1 MSDFTA
7 LVMEKL
13 QSIDAQS
20 PSDARLPAHAFQR
33 TPSGARLPAHCC
45 RRTASSLGF
54 WRTPSGARLPA
65 HGFRRTLP
73 AHDFRRTASGAWL
86 PAHGFWRTASG
97 ARLPV
102 HGFRRTAPVTVSGRP
117 PPRLRALVG
126 PSLPPLYPA
135 RGCRRAAP
143 LGAGGPGQGREGGC
157 GGGGWGP
164 PRPVKC
170 QVNHLTC
177 APGSHLGTH

>member
-45 RRTASSLGF
+45 RRTASGLGF
-54 WRTPSGARLPA
+54 WRTASGARLPA

-73 AHDFRRTASGAWL
+73 AHDFRRTASGARL
-86 PAHGFWRTASG
+86 LAHGTRDSERQTTASAPCARRSESAAPLSR
-97 ARLPV
+97 ARLPARGSV
-102 HGFRRTAPVTVSGRP
+102 GRWRTRPGEGGGVRGGGLGPP
-117 PPRLRALVG
+117 PPRE
-126 PSLPPLYPA
+126 
-135 RGCRRAAP
+135 
-143 LGAGGPGQGREGGC
+143 GRH
-157 GGGGWGP
+157 
-164 PRPVKC
+164 C

>member
-1 MSDFTA
+1 MLIALFYGQYTATVSSLEKSNNHERRQQQVLASGYTKRKIQSQCANFSILKICVSRSLSSLSDFTA

-54 WRTPSGARLPA
+54 WRTASGARLPA

-86 PAHGFWRTASG
+86 LAHGFWRTASG
-97 ARLPV
+97 ARHP
-102 HGFRRTAPVTVSGRP
+102 
-117 PPRLRALVG
+117 
-126 PSLPPLYPA
+126 
-135 RGCRRAAP
+135 
-143 LGAGGPGQGREGGC
+143 
-157 GGGGWGP
+157 
-164 PRPVKC
+164 
-170 QVNHLTC
+170 
-177 APGSHLGTH
+177 